1 MWMFF
6 ILSICAK
13 FFIKKGASAPFL
25 SFAPVSIFSVRHRR
39 GASRPGSHDHPTF
52 RGSLPSRRS
61 CSRGLFS
68 FLRFDMQG
76 NKIAC
81 SRNGNKNDNKPGD
94 VDALLSG
101 HFPVYV
107 FHVGFVCP
115 VRTAVHIVC
124 HIIQHSVYHGVCI
137 VLIDPAAGGKPG
149 ARLAVRRPLL
159 QKYSFIFVYVPVNPD
174 RKQGEAMVLLL

>member
-13 FFIKKGASAPFL
+13 FFIKKGASAPFFPRCL
-25 SFAPVSIFSVRHRR
+25 SSSSATAVVHAAPAHMSARPSV
-39 GASRPGSHDHPTF
+39 GASRASGAALNFTACQRRIHQFILLHMAYHVVF
-52 RGSLPSRRS
+52 IQISR

-81 SRNGNKNDNKPGD
+81 HHSGNKNDNKPGD
-94 VDALLSG
+94 VDAFLSG

-107 FHVGFVCP
+107 FHVGPIRP

-124 HIIQHSVYHGVCI
+124 HIIQHSVYHAGCI
-137 VLIDPAAGGKPG
+137 VLIDPAAGG
-149 ARLAVRRPLL
+149 
-159 QKYSFIFVYVPVNPD
+159 
-174 RKQGEAMVLLL
+174 